1 MNVITTLGFDISHTM
16 LVITKSGV
24 KPSKIIV
31 LVGTIKGEVDQ
42 RVETAYTMLKQF
54 ATMINVKIERI
65 EIDVTEFDKAVEE
78 ILKILEENI
87 PAILDIGGGL
97 RLLVIEAY
105 TAYTMLS
112 PTKMNNITLYTVLE
126 GRNELIHIDL
136 KTLKK
141 RIAVNRILNDTY
153 KAVLKIIEE
162 KGIATPK
169 EILEQLNRDNPN
181 KITKQYLSKLL
192 ARLVNL
198 GLVEKIERGKYKYK
212 P

>member
-1 MNVITTLGFDISHTM
+1 MNVITTLGFDISHIM

-31 LVGTIKGEVDQ
+31 LVGTIKDEVDQ

-65 EIDVTEFDKAVEE
+65 EIDVTEFDKSVEE

-97 RLLVIEAY
+97 RLLVIETY

-141 RIAVNRILNDTY
+141 RIATNRILNDTY

-192 ARLVNL
+192 ARLVDL